1 MNRVCYQC
9 QRVVLAA
16 ALAFLLI
23 PPLTAVAHDPR
34 PSATSLDD
42 LKRSVAGQHAKLAG
56 LFAEYRSWH
65 DGRPETI
72 VTFAVAA
79 SDSSRFESLWH
90 GRRDARHEDQMSI
103 TRYYDGEFFN
113 LFNHYERSYEVAR
126 RYALPQ
132 YLSKIRDL
140 TLFECLGWWP
150 PGDSEPPPRREGRPE
165 YVAEIFADPET
176 RLLADEDVVDG
187 HPCRIVEL
195 PGAVRLW
202 IDPGLGVIRRREQLG
217 SSQEG
222 RATVLAVYELS
233 DFRQREGIW
242 LPHRIIRRFS
252 GGGPT
257 THHEID
263 RYEVNGQVGDV
274 FRFDPPPGSIV
285 YDRDTDTYS
294 QVPGGLDGLD
304 LVARRVIEQSS
315 ADGQRRE
322 GSGLASGASCV
333 ALGVLLGLAVQV
345 VAARFW
351 W

>member
-1 MNRVCYQC
+1 MP
-9 QRVVLAA
+9 A

-23 PPLTAVAHDPR
+23 PPPRAVADDPR
-34 PSATSLDD
+34 PPGASLDD
-42 LKRSVAGQHAKLAG
+42 LKRSVVGQHAKLTG

-65 DGRPETI
+65 EGKPETL

-79 SDSSRFESLWH
+79 SGSSRFESLWH

-113 LFNHYERSYEVAR
+113 LFNHYEKSYEVAR

-150 PGDSEPPPRREGRPE
+150 PGDSEPPLRREGRPE

-176 RLLADEDVVDG
+176 RLLAEEDVVDG

-202 IDPGLGVIRRREQLG
+202 IDPQLGVIRRREQLG
-217 SSQEG
+217 LKGG
-222 RATVLAVYELS
+222 RASVLAVYELS

-257 THHEID
+257 TRHEID

-304 LVARRVIEQSS
+304 LVARRVIERSDT
-315 ADGQRRE
+315 AGRGRP
-322 GSGLASGASCV
+322 GLASSGVGV
-333 ALGVLLGLAVQV
+333 ALGALLGLAAQV